1 MKHFMKLQLLVA
13 FIFTGLSLIGQMA
26 MPPIN
31 FHRSYPMERDSFN
44 QQFGSVVYEG
54 TTVVF
59 SGLSKNDTVHSII
72 ATAFEPKGDVI
83 WSNELIIDNGKK
95 FTINKFSFA
104 TAIIPEDSILFSFTF
119 DDSIVKNKVIG
130 KLGINGRFG
139 PVHQITADS
148 HLNGNG
154 LINSKLVHYRGNIFY
169 HLSNL
174 GADSLIYLNTL
185 NRDGSVLRSNRIRVA
200 GQSLV
205 SADLSM
211 NTKKTQLG
219 ILGSTSAFNSYFVGI
234 LDTLGRVIAGNT
246 FRDSILTNRQI
257 IPKRIVSTIDNGYV
271 VTGRY
276 YQLNPSNISDSF
288 FGSFI
293 SKHDSLSRLVW
304 TKYIDASA
312 QFPVVIDDVVQS
324 TTGAIVVAGTYTD
337 SLTNNIVP
345 FSMGIS
351 QDGAPFYTKKFPRV
365 EGLREYPGSLVTY
378 DDGGTA
384 YFSTITK
391 TKKKEEPILS
401 MVRMNPN
408 GGAMCEED
416 IKNNI
421 MFNLPMRR
429 DTLII
434 ISGFTTDVTTQKIN
448 TRTKSN
454 TFDVPILTL
463 ESKTFCPNVPINLT
477 LRATTK
483 DAVSY
488 EWSTGAKSDTIV
500 VTEKGEYSVIVSI
513 NTNECYTICDTSMIT
528 VYEKPE
534 VALLQE
540 DGNFCTN
547 GLMRVRAN
555 ILPTAP
561 LSSVVW
567 STGQRDTNRIEIASG
582 NVAVVV
588 TDVCNQVVTAS
599 INVVPLKLINNVNIT
614 SEYGNFC
621 SSRTGRLIATADASV
636 SGYDWGNNRFTPFI
650 EIRNPGTYSVTV
662 FDVCRNRKTA
672 SVIVTDSNIPKIV
685 DRVEIVK
692 DITDVCKDDM
702 VGLRAIVTGQAKSV
716 SWSNGSSGE
725 SIKVPNRF
733 GSITVTANDDCGNK
747 STTTEVE
754 DIDPVCLKLPKLFF
768 PESNSSSDSSTNRTF
783 RAIPVGC
790 PSSGISDFEFR
801 VFNRWG
807 KQVFST
813 TNITGEWDGTTNGEK
828 ATPDVYVYFIRYRQ
842 NTCTLER
849 KGDVTLIR

>member
-1 MKHFMKLQLLVA
+1 MKQLMKLNLLIA
-13 FIFTGLSLIGQMA
+13 FIFAGFSMLGQMTK
-26 MPPIN
+26 PPLN
-31 FHRSYPMERDSFN
+31 YHRSYPMQRDSFN
-44 QQFGSVVYEG
+44 QQLGSVVYNG

-59 SGLSKNDTVHSII
+59 SGLSKNDTIHSIM

-83 WSNELIIDNGKK
+83 WSNEMVLEDGKK
-95 FTINKFSFA
+95 FKINKFSFA
-104 TAIIPEDSILFSFTF
+104 TTFIPEDSILFSFTF
-119 DDSIVKNKVIG
+119 DDRVNKNKVIG
-130 KLGINGRFG
+130 KLSINGRFG
-139 PVHQITADS
+139 PVHQISADS
-148 HLNGNG
+148 HPNGNT
-154 LINSKLVHYRGNIFY
+154 LVNSKMLHYRNNIFY

-174 GADSLIYLNTL
+174 GNDSLIYLNTL
-185 NRDGSVLRSNRIRVA
+185 NRDGSVIRSNRIRVA

-205 SADLSM
+205 AADLAM
-211 NTKKTQLG
+211 NRRKTQ
-219 ILGSTSAFNSYFVGI
+219 IAVLGSTSSYNSYFISMV
-234 LDTLGRVIAGNT
+234 DTIGRVIGGNT
-246 FRDSILTNRQI
+246 FRDTILTARQF
-257 IPKRIVSTIDNGYV
+257 IPKRIVNTVDNGFV

-276 YQLNPSNISDSF
+276 YQLNTANISDSF

-312 QFPVVIDDVVQS
+312 QFPVVIDDVVQAS
-324 TTGAIVVAGTYTD
+324 TSAIVVAGTYTD
-337 SLTNNIVP
+337 SLTNNVVP
-345 FSMGIS
+345 FSIGFS
-351 QDGAPFYTKKFPRV
+351 QDGAAFYTKKYDRV

-378 DDGGTA
+378 DDGGNA
-384 YFSTITK
+384 YLSTITK

-401 MVRMNPN
+401 MIRMNPN
-408 GGAMCEED
+408 GGAMCEQP
-416 IKNNI
+416 ITQNI
-421 MFNLPMRR
+421 VFNLPMRR
-429 DTLII
+429 DTLIV
-434 ISGFTTDVTTQKIN
+434 ISGVATDVKTERIT

-454 TFDVPILTL
+454 TFDIPILTL
-463 ESKTFCPNVPINLT
+463 ESKTFCPNQPINLT

-513 NTNECYTICDTSMIT
+513 NTNECYTLCDTSMIS

-534 VALLQE
+534 VQLLQE

-567 STGQRDTNRIEIASG
+567 STGQRDTNRIEVASG

-588 TDVCNQVVTAS
+588 TDICNQVVSAS
-599 INVVPLKLINNVNIT
+599 INVVPLRLINNVNIT

-621 SSRTGRLIATADASV
+621 STRTGRLTAVADASV
-636 SGYDWGNNRFTPFI
+636 SGYDWGNNRFTQFI

-672 SVIVTDSNIPKIV
+672 SINVTDTNIPKIV
-685 DRVEIVK
+685 DRVEIVT

-702 VGLRAIVTGQAKSV
+702 VSLRAIITGQAKSIT
-716 SWSNGSSGE
+716 WSNGTTGE

-747 STTTEVE
+747 SNTTEVG

-768 PESNSSSDSSTNRTF
+768 PESNNTSDSTTNRTF

-790 PSSGISDFEFR
+790 PTSGITDFELR

-807 KQVFST
+807 KEVYGT
-813 TNITGEWDGTTNGEK
+813 TNISGEWDGTINGNK
-828 ATPDVYVYFIRYRQ
+828 AQPDAYTYYIRYKQ
-842 NTCTLER
+842 NTCTLNK